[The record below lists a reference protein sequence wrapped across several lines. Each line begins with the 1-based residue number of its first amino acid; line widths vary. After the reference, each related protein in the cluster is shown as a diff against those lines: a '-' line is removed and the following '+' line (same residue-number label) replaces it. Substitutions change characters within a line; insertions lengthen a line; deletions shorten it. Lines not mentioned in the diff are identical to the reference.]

1 MEEKREALCEA
12 FHVDHWREQDENK
25 DKELG
30 IGGGYNQYGIL
41 SEDEFLRLLKT
52 TGKRVQKFH
61 ETPDDYKEQF
71 YKIKYPKKDDG
82 IRMLVPNEENP
93 QNVDVGEDGEGE
105 LVQLMA
111 PGIGD
116 ERKMA
121 NPDEQ
126 LFEIAK
132 KRFNID
138 KDQE

>member
-1 MEEKREALCEA
+1 
-12 FHVDHWREQDENK
+12 
-25 DKELG
+25 
-30 IGGGYNQYGIL
+30 
-41 SEDEFLRLLKT
+41 
-52 TGKRVQKFH
+52 
-61 ETPDDYKEQF
+61 
-71 YKIKYPKKDDG
+71 
-82 IRMLVPNEENP
+82 MLVPNEENP